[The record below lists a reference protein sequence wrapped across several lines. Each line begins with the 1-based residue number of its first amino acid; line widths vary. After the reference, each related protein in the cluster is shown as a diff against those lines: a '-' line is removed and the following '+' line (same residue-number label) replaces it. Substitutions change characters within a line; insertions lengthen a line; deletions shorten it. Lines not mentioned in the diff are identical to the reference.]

1 MWRQWG
7 LSSLWVAIG
16 ATCLGALRV
25 MRVDFGSAWLP
36 LYIVG
41 MGFVTA
47 GPWQLLVGIQ
57 RAVKVERI
65 LSVHEE
71 GVRWEDG
78 AVVAHLRWA
87 ELEGVDVEADHIALR
102 GETTRVVVPHQ
113 LDGIDPSSLAAM
125 LMDMRRKALM
135 GLPVRLSHIPDRT

>member
-1 MWRQWG
+1 
-7 LSSLWVAIG
+7 
-16 ATCLGALRV
+16 

-57 RAVKVERI
+57 RTVKVERI

-71 GVRWEDG
+71 GVRWQDG
-78 AVVAHLRWA
+78 AVVAHLRWV
-87 ELEGVDVEADHIALR
+87 ELEGVDVAPEHITLR
-102 GETTRVVVPHQ
+102 GETTRVVLPNE
-113 LDGIDPSSLAAM
+113 LDGIDPPSLAAM

-135 GLPVRLSHIPDRT
+135 GLPIRVSHIPDRT